1 MESDK
6 IKVLVTG
13 VTGFLGS
20 RIANSLLEQNYLV
33 RGTVW
38 SLKNKDKL
46 YPINS
51 LPHQENLELIEADL
65 LKEEDW
71 DKAVSGCKYVLH
83 VASPFPTKSPKNEND
98 LINPA
103 VKGTTSILKAVSN
116 HKEIKHVVITSSIA
130 AIMHTYHNHK
140 KEYDE
145 NDWPD
150 IKYIIP
156 YNKSKTLAEKSAW
169 DFYNKLKQENKLTF
183 KLTTICPGYIFGPS
197 LIKTDFSSGSII
209 KQIMMGEL
217 LGIPKLYMPIVDV
230 RDVAIAHIKAME
242 SDITDGNRYIC
253 TSDDGFWA
261 SDISNLIKK
270 EYGKFGYKPTTL
282 NVPYFACWAASWL
295 DGQAAS
301 ACSMWGCDGK
311 FKNDKIKKDLGLTF
325 ISGKEA
331 ILKMI
336 ESLIEFGIIPNLIK
350 K

>member
-33 RGTVW
+33 RGTVR

-116 HKEIKHVVITSSIA
+116 HKETKHR
-130 AIMHTYHNHK
+130 
-140 KEYDE
+140 
-145 NDWPD
+145 
-150 IKYIIP
+150 
-156 YNKSKTLAEKSAW
+156 
-169 DFYNKLKQENKLTF
+169 Q
-183 KLTTICPGYIFGPS
+183 G
-197 LIKTDFSSGSII
+197 
-209 KQIMMGEL
+209 
-217 LGIPKLYMPIVDV
+217 
-230 RDVAIAHIKAME
+230 
-242 SDITDGNRYIC
+242 
-253 TSDDGFWA
+253 
-261 SDISNLIKK
+261 
-270 EYGKFGYKPTTL
+270 
-282 NVPYFACWAASWL
+282 
-295 DGQAAS
+295 
-301 ACSMWGCDGK
+301 
-311 FKNDKIKKDLGLTF
+311 
-325 ISGKEA
+325 
-331 ILKMI
+331 
-336 ESLIEFGIIPNLIK
+336 
-350 K
+350 